1 MGEDSEYK
9 GDYTHLP
16 WVWVIWAIYWKRQSC
31 GLTQG
36 RQAPLAGYRAMWTNR
51 RTVGKPGLPSPGA
64 CAQGLLPSQG
74 EEDWL
79 RPHLWLPIFPTTTH
93 PYTCPAYFAWLL
105 CTGAG
110 AAMMRQRTG
119 MWEAEVHLAQGGIWV
134 EQLGPCIGGHLHRQP
149 IGRCPDLWWR
159 PDCCSNNPVCAQSPW
174 GPHLPNRNPLQHGRA
189 TEAVGTDQLWG
200 TKRSQTR
207 SYV

>member
-1 MGEDSEYK
+1 MEEDSEYK
-9 GDYTHLP
+9 GDYMGGDLP
-16 WVWVIWAIYWKRQSC
+16 WVWVVWAIYWKRKSC

-159 PDCCSNNPVCAQSPW
+159 PDCCSRWPSMCPEPMRASPAQ
-174 GPHLPNRNPLQHGRA
+174 
-189 TEAVGTDQLWG
+189 
-200 TKRSQTR
+200 
-207 SYV
+207 